1 MRIDFLDQHRE
12 HIATL
17 AAWHHAEWGHMYDEW
32 TLEVA
37 ESELADQAT
46 RRTLPTT
53 LVLVDEGRALGS
65 VSLVL
70 EDAPELCEEG
80 SPWLASLYVVPEARG
95 RGLGTKLVHAAVEL
109 AAHEN
114 IGHLFLFTPEHADFY
129 QRLGWR
135 LLARTSLKGT
145 AVDLMEI
152 EPLAVAARDT
162 APASRDRLQ
171 SMDDAA

>member
-1 MRIDFLDQHRE
+1 MHIDFLDRHRE
-12 HIATL
+12 HVATL
-17 AAWHHAEWGHMYDEW
+17 AAWHHAEWGHLYDEW

-37 ESELADQAT
+37 EAELADQAT

-80 SPWLASLYVVPEARG
+80 SPWLASLYVLPEARG
-95 RGLGTKLVHAAVEL
+95 RGLGTKLVNAAVEL

-114 IGHLFLFTPEHADFY
+114 IGHLFLFTPEHANFY
-129 QRLGWR
+129 RRLGWR
-135 LLARTSLKGT
+135 LIARTALKGT
-145 AVDLMEI
+145 EVDLMEI
-152 EPLAVAARDT
+152 EPTSVMARRAGMGSQD
-162 APASRDRLQ
+162 SRQ
-171 SMDDAA
+171 SLDDAA

>member
-1 MRIDFLDQHRE
+1 MRIDYLDQHRE

-17 AAWHHAEWGHMYDEW
+17 AAWHHAEWGHLYDEW

-37 ESELADQAT
+37 RAELANHAS

-53 LVLVDEGRALGS
+53 LVLTEKGRPLGS

-70 EDAPELCEEG
+70 EDAPEFCDEG
-80 SPWLASLYVVPEARG
+80 SPWLASLYVLPEARG
-95 RGLGTKLVHAAVEL
+95 RGFGAQLVDAAVAL
-109 AAHEN
+109 AAREQ
-114 IGHLFLFTPEHADFY
+114 IAQLFLFTPNHAVFY

-135 LLARTSLKGT
+135 LITRTSLKGT

-152 EPLAVAARDT
+152 EPMAQHRQQSVPRNAGRALDR
-162 APASRDRLQ
+162 AS
-171 SMDDAA
+171 